1 MSARCP
7 YCHGRGFISVEP
19 GSSLTYPCP
28 DCVFY
33 ESEAEEDD
41 EEREEDE

>member
-1 MSARCP
+1 MRNGVCP
-7 YCHGRGFISVEP
+7 YCFGRGYIEVEP

-33 ESEAEEDD
+33 ESEPEEEQED
-41 EEREEDE
+41 EE